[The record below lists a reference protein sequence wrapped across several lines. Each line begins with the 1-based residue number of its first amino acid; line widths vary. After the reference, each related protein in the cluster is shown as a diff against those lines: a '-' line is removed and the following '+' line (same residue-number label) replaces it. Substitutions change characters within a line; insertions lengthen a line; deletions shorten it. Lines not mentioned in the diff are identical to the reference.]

1 MDDRRHHDEPGRD
14 EDHLDREAA
23 ELLVAAGPR
32 PEIPEEDLEAIIAA
46 GRRVWRAGVEER
58 EAAQRARFLPAAG
71 WAVGLAAA
79 LALAVGIG
87 WWWVAG
93 GGPGGQ
99 GADDPPGG
107 AAMVVARVIGAW
119 EAPSTSKPGF
129 EGREMTAGSTVE
141 TGPAGGEL
149 PRRLALRLGPASGS
163 DAGSDPD
170 GGTEL
175 RLDEATRVRLVSA
188 TEVELE
194 AGAVYVDTGSDGG
207 RSLAVGTPY
216 GTARDIG
223 TRFLVR
229 LDPQDAPLSVRV
241 RDGRVE
247 LERRGA
253 LHEAGGGEEMVVR
266 TDGSFAR
273 REAPGHG
280 PAWDWVVATAPAF
293 ELEGSTLGELLAWV
307 SRETGWRVRFSEP
320 ELAGSADAIV
330 LHGDLNGLRPDQAP
344 FAVLPG
350 AGLEGELDDGVL
362 VVRRGGGR

>member
-1 MDDRRHHDEPGRD
+1 
-14 EDHLDREAA
+14 
-23 ELLVAAGPR
+23 
-32 PEIPEEDLEAIIAA
+32 
-46 GRRVWRAGVEER
+46 
-58 EAAQRARFLPAAG
+58 
-71 WAVGLAAA
+71 
-79 LALAVGIG
+79 
-87 WWWVAG
+87 
-93 GGPGGQ
+93 
-99 GADDPPGG
+99 
-107 AAMVVARVIGAW
+107 
-119 EAPSTSKPGF
+119 
-129 EGREMTAGSTVE
+129 
-141 TGPAGGEL
+141 
-149 PRRLALRLGPASGS
+149 
-163 DAGSDPD
+163 
-170 GGTEL
+170 
-175 RLDEATRVRLVSA
+175 VRLVSA

-194 AGAVYVDTGSDGG
+194 AGAVYVDTGSDPSPGQASGG
-207 RSLAVGTPY
+207 HLVVRTPY

-229 LDPQDAPLSVRV
+229 LDPEDAPLSVRV

-266 TDGSFAR
+266 TDGSFVR

-293 ELEGSTLGELLAWV
+293 ELEGSTLSELLAWV

>member
-23 ELLVAAGPR
+23 ELLAVAGPR

-58 EAAQRARFLPAAG
+58 EAARRSRFRPAAG

-87 WWWVAG
+87 WWWTAG
-93 GGPGGQ
+93 GGPGS
-99 GADDPPGG
+99 DDPPGG
-107 AAMVVARVIGAW
+107 AATVVARVIGAW
-119 EAPSTSKPGF
+119 EAPAGF
-129 EGREMTAGSTVE
+129 EGREMTAGATVE

-149 PRRLALRLGPASGS
+149 PRRLALRLGPDSGPGSGS
-163 DAGSDPD
+163 DPGSDPE

-194 AGAVYVDTGSDGG
+194 AGAIYVDTGADGG

-229 LDPQDAPLSVRV
+229 LDPEAAALSVRV

-266 TDGSFAR
+266 TDGSFVR